1 MKHHGKTGHNFKALQ
16 VAKASKNSGDA
27 RTAPNICL
35 KQRKISDPGKT
46 LLDIRTLYTVYKI
59 KSNPHLIYAT
69 VLKQKASQFPT
80 PTAMQMESHMDFF
93 KDLTVLSLEQATV
106 LPYLTYR
113 LAHDGMN
120 VIRLEHPVYGDP
132 NRFIGENVLNE
143 NRMNSY
149 FLCINAGKQAL
160 TLNLAEDQGQEV
172 FRSLIKELKV
182 DIFATN
188 QLPKNY
194 QKLGIDYDSLKALR
208 PDIIWLGV
216 TGFGPDSNEAAYDP
230 ILQARSGLM
239 ELTGE
244 TDGDPQVIGIPLPDM
259 GTSEH
264 AYGLLMK
271 ALYKRK
277 VTGEGSCIHL
287 AMFES
292 SVSWL
297 TVPITLAGSFDKNIT
312 RRGNTH
318 EFFAPVSVYQT
329 QNGFVY
335 VAVGND
341 RQWKAIVSQ
350 EIFKS
355 LDKPT
360 YEKNAGRINDVKN
373 LNQAI
378 NQITRNHTSEDLI
391 KLFTAITVPISKIQ
405 TVKEVIEDPLVKRR
419 LLFAEDPVS
428 GMRITL
434 APPPHMTEFL
444 ERSDRRLSFPPRFG
458 EHNGQI
464 YGKRLGYSADELA
477 RLKENGII

>member
-1 MKHHGKTGHNFKALQ
+1 MA
-16 VAKASKNSGDA
+16 
-27 RTAPNICL
+27 
-35 KQRKISDPGKT
+35 
-46 LLDIRTLYTVYKI
+46 
-59 KSNPHLIYAT
+59 
-69 VLKQKASQFPT
+69 
-80 PTAMQMESHMDFF
+80 FF
-93 KDLTVLSLEQATV
+93 NDLTVLSLEQATV

-132 NRFIGENVLNE
+132 NRFIGDNVLNE
-143 NRMNSY
+143 ERMNSY
-149 FLCINAGKQAL
+149 FLCINAGKKAL
-160 TLNLAEDQGQEV
+160 TLNLAEDEGQKL
-172 FRSLIKELKV
+172 FRSLIKELDV

-194 QKLGIDYDSLKALR
+194 QKLGIDYESIKSVK

-244 TDGDPQVIGIPLPDM
+244 AEGDPQVVGIPLPDM

-271 ALYKRK
+271 ALYQRQ
-277 VTGEGSCIHL
+277 VSGEGSCINM

-297 TVPITLAGSFDKNIT
+297 TVPITLAGSFGKNIS

-335 VAVGND
+335 LAVGND
-341 RQWKAIVSQ
+341 RQWKTIVAQ
-350 EIFKS
+350 DMFKA
-355 LDKPT
+355 LDKPV
-360 YEKNAGRINDVKN
+360 YEKNAGRIKDVKQ

-378 NQITRNHTSEDLI
+378 NEITRNHTTEELI
-391 KLFTAITVPISKIQ
+391 DLFTTLTVPISKIN
-405 TVKEVIEDPLVKRR
+405 TVDEVIQDPLVQRR
-419 LLFAEDPVS
+419 LLKAEDPVT
-428 GMRITL
+428 GRRITL
-434 APPPHMTEFL
+434 APPPNMTSFL
-444 ERSDRRLSFPPRFG
+444 EQSDRRLSFPPRFG
-458 EHNGQI
+458 EQNNEI
-464 YGKRLGYSADELA
+464 YSQKLGYSDADLA
-477 RLKENGII
+477 RLKEKGII